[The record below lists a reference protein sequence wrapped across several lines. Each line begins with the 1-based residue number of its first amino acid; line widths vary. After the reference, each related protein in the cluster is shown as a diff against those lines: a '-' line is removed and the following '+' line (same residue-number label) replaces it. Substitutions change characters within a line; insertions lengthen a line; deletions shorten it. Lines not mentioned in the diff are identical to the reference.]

1 MRWTMQERTAATTK
15 SGNGRRMDEDMTSQL
30 SSTVPES
37 PVDDHTYNVLQA
49 LASTLESIEAY
60 ELYTEDD
67 DSGMFED
74 LLGDERRHAER
85 LVEELRTCLSSR

>member
-1 MRWTMQERTAATTK
+1 MQERTATTSPVMGRATDR
-15 SGNGRRMDEDMTSQL
+15 GSQSEA
-30 SSTVPES
+30 SSTLPGS

-49 LASTLESIEAY
+49 LASTLEAIEAY

-67 DSGMFED
+67 DSGLFEE

-85 LVEELRTCLSSR
+85 LVDELKGCLGTH

>member
-1 MRWTMQERTAATTK
+1 MQERTATMT
-15 SGNGRRMDEDMTSQL
+15 NGSARQSDQADPESR
-30 SSTVPES
+30 TVPDS

-49 LASTLESIEAY
+49 LASTLEAIDAY

-67 DSGMFED
+67 DSGLFED

-85 LVEELRTCLSSR
+85 LVEELRSRLSDR

>member
-1 MRWTMQERTAATTK
+1 MQERTATMANG
-15 SGNGRRMDEDMTSQL
+15 SGGRTDQADPA
-30 SSTVPES
+30 SSSVPDS

-60 ELYTEDD
+60 ELYTDDD

-85 LVEELRTCLSSR
+85 LVEELRSCLSSR